1 MSDECPSGG
10 ISVSILVEH
19 SQPKSQ
25 SISQDTK
32 EKKYGVH
39 TKASRWSM
47 FTRITKDESAYQVLE
62 DAST

>member
-32 EKKYGVH
+32 EKKYGVP